1 MTGGAV
7 DPAAVGRAL
16 HAHLAAAGMSLLLHD
31 RATGET
37 LALPVELAGDPAG
50 LLPVFLVAGEAVWR
64 EATGKGFALRVRPDP
79 TALLGYRA
87 EGIGAGT
94 FCTVALSAMEAIAQ
108 AQAGE
113 PDRLL
118 VNGLIGS
125 VWQAVLDRAGPPAA
139 TPAAVAAAPL
149 PPHTGASP

>member
-1 MTGGAV
+1 MRAMTLGVAALAVATLTACGGATV
-7 DPAAVGRAL
+7 DSADVSESQATQAAETAG
-16 HAHLAAAGMSLLLHD
+16 AAD
-31 RATGET
+31 
-37 LALPVELAGDPAG
+37 G

-79 TALLGYRA
+79 AALLGYRA

-94 FCTVALSAMEAIAQ
+94 FCTVALGAMEAIAQ
-108 AQAGE
+108 AQADE

-125 VWQAVLDRAGPPAA
+125 VWQAVLDRAGPPAG

-149 PPHTGASP
+149 PSRTGASP